1 MQELWE
7 GLHHWLSGLLAWV
20 ESFAES
26 PYSTQAL
33 FAFAFAESSFFPVP
47 PDVLLIAL
55 ALGQPERA
63 FWYAAV
69 CTVGSV
75 LGGMCG
81 YGIGYFGGRP
91 VLKRLIADEKVE
103 AVERLYDRYNAWATG
118 IAGLT
123 PIPYKVFTLSGGAFA
138 INFRIFVVASVISR
152 GLRFFAVAALIYF
165 FGEPIRA
172 FIEEYLNWI
181 TIAFVILLVGGF
193 WLFGRGFGK
202 AAEAEER

>member
-91 VLKRLIADEKVE
+91 VLKRLIADETVE
-103 AVERLYDRYNAWATG
+103 AVEWLYDRYTAW
-118 IAGLT
+118 
-123 PIPYKVFTLSGGAFA
+123 GGT
-138 INFRIFVVASVISR
+138 FRTAARSFFPALH
-152 GLRFFAVAALIYF
+152 GLRGIEQPTHRGNVDARWREQLLERGRERSCVADQPREEPEGEALSDH
-165 FGEPIRA
+165 
-172 FIEEYLNWI
+172 
-181 TIAFVILLVGGF
+181 
-193 WLFGRGFGK
+193 RGVDQRP
-202 AAEAEER
+202 A